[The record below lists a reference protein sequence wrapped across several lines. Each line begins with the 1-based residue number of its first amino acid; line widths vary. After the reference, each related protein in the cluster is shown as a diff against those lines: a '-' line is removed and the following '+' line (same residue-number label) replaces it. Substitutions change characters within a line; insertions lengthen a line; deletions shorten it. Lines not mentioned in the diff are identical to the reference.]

1 MMQDLKR
8 LRYSIS
14 SWSQATRCLSNN
26 SKDLH
31 ISVANYLHNVDFE
44 GQIISVVHV
53 KYGTMFAAVTNGRGY
68 LISETDEDGNQLPL
82 LTTEEV
88 LKQLEKFGFDIS
100 YEEEPNLSGEQLT
113 FLTNL
118 YDLGYDAITRVRI
131 KYPKITRAAYI
142 AYCSAKGVE
151 YLSFDTQVSKAD
163 FDKSLEEGAITNIAK
178 MDPTLEWDWLTY
190 TCQIK
195 DLLDDNSVVH
205 HMDERSPEPP
215 MDPSQTIAWGMETG
229 EIPTTTTDAV
239 SGFHMYGAVEIIGD
253 DDEAVDEAT
262 DGSYT

>member
-14 SWSQATRCLSNN
+14 NWSQATRCLSNN

-44 GQIISVVHV
+44 GQIISVVHI
-53 KYGTMFAAVTNGRGY
+53 KYGTMFAAITNGRGY
-68 LISETDEDGNQLPL
+68 LISETDEEGHQLPL
-82 LTTEEV
+82 LTTEQV

-100 YEEEPNLSGEQLT
+100 YEEEPNLSGEQLS

-118 YDLGYDAITRVRI
+118 YDLGYDAVTRARV
-131 KYPKITRAAYI
+131 KYPKITRNVYI
-142 AYCSAKGVE
+142 AYSSAKGVD
-151 YLSFDTQVSKAD
+151 YLTFDTLVSKAD

-195 DLLDDNSVVH
+195 DLLDDNSVIH
-205 HMDERSPEPP
+205 RIDERSPEPP
-215 MDPSQTIAWGMETG
+215 MDPSQLIASSIESG
-229 EIPTTTTDAV
+229 EIPVAPVVDP
-239 SGFHMYGAVEIIGD
+239 SGFHVYGAVEIIGD
-253 DDEAVDEAT
+253 DDEAIDET
-262 DGSYT
+262 SDESY